1 MEWLRQRFMPSAG
14 SQDFLGNFNGM
25 ESVFQI
31 PRTNLEMSW
40 RFQTHH
46 NHLRSCSLYLSVQ
59 KKKKKK
65 KEETSAFCAK
75 SQTCQWRLS
84 REEKTVTVP
93 MCSFIMAVLPLS
105 SSFPCSLSKT
115 ISARRSSSGFSLCQG
130 WLLGLLGLG
139 RWMQEKVYSWR
150 RERRKSKEVS
160 CSSSWVN
167 E

>member
-59 KKKKKK
+59 KKKRKKRRK
-65 KEETSAFCAK
+65 HLLSVPSPKHVNEDCHVKRRQSPYLCVLSLWLSCLYRRHSPARFPKLSVLVEAVLVLVSARDGYWGYWDWGDGCRRRCIAEGEKEE
-75 SQTCQWRLS
+75 
-84 REEKTVTVP
+84 
-93 MCSFIMAVLPLS
+93 
-105 SSFPCSLSKT
+105 
-115 ISARRSSSGFSLCQG
+115 
-130 WLLGLLGLG
+130 
-139 RWMQEKVYSWR
+139 KV
-150 RERRKSKEVS
+150 KK
-160 CSSSWVN
+160 
-167 E
+167 